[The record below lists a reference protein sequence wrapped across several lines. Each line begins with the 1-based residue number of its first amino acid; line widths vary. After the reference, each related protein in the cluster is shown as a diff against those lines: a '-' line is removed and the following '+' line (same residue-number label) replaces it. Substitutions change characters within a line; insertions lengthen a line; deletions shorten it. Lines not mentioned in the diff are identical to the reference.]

1 LAPGE
6 GTEQHRYFTSEMPL
20 NRHLLVT
27 QDFGPDLGG
36 MAKRH
41 VELARR
47 FGDDETV
54 MSVSTVASP
63 NAAAFDQHE
72 EYQIF
77 RQPFPFQRANR
88 FSNQLR
94 WANWLTS
101 RRAPQYDVLHCG
113 NIRPVGYAVRWTNR
127 KLGVP
132 YLLYVNGGDLL
143 RERRKSQRSSIKRM
157 SARSIFGN
165 ASGIVGTSKWVADLS
180 AEVMKEVG
188 VEKPPPVAAL
198 DLGTDPIH
206 FNPSRDTGA
215 LRRRWGVGDAPLII
229 TVARLVPHKGQD
241 MGIRAL
247 AALTRDFP
255 GLRYIM
261 VGEGHDE
268 LRLKSLARELGVADK
283 VGFVGPMRDDELP
296 EAYATSTIYLGASRV
311 DKEINVEGFGIS
323 FLEAGAS
330 GVPSIAGD
338 SGGVRSAVRD
348 GETGIVVPPT
358 DADAIADALR
368 SLLLNT
374 DRRKEMGRAARRAVE
389 THYNWDRVARD
400 TREFT
405 YQVIKRP
412 TP

>member
-1 LAPGE
+1 V
-6 GTEQHRYFTSEMPL
+6 
-20 NRHLLVT
+20 RHLFVT
-27 QDFGPDLGG
+27 QDYGPDLGG
-36 MAKRH
+36 MARRH
-41 VELARR
+41 VELCRR
-47 FGDDETV
+47 FGDDDTT
-54 MSVSTVASP
+54 MSVSTVASRG
-63 NAAAFDQHE
+63 ADAFDRHE
-72 EYQIF
+72 SYSIY
-77 RQPFPFQRANR
+77 RQPFPFERANR

-94 WANWLTS
+94 WARWLTS
-101 RRAPQYDVLHCG
+101 RRSPQFDVLHCG
-113 NIRPVGYAVRWTNR
+113 NIRPVGYAVRWAHR
-127 KLGVP
+127 KQRTP
-132 YLLYVNGGDLL
+132 YLVYVNGGDLL
-143 RERRKSQRSSIKRM
+143 RERRKAERSAVKRQT
-157 SARSIFGN
+157 AQWIFGQ
-165 ASGIVGTSKWVADLS
+165 AAGIVATSKWVADLS
-180 AEVMKEVG
+180 AEVMSQVG

-198 DLGTDPIH
+198 DLGTDPVH

-215 LRRRWGVGDAPLII
+215 LRRRWGVGDAPLIL

-247 AALTRDFP
+247 ASLTRDFP
-255 GLRYIM
+255 NLRYIM

-268 LRLKSLARELGVADK
+268 LRLRALARELGVTDK

-330 GVPSIAGD
+330 GVPSVAGD

-358 DADAIADALR
+358 DADAISDALR
-368 SLLLNT
+368 SLLLNPE
-374 DRRKEMGRAARRAVE
+374 RRKQMGHAARLAVE

-405 YQVIKRP
+405 YRVVGARAR
-412 TP
+412 